1 MSRSFIECE
10 QLLILVTRS
19 SPPFCPPPIHN
30 TLVAADLHAETPAHA
45 LSPSLNSDRDLWK
58 TRRLR
63 PAHNSSVFVPLTSS
77 CLDCCCS
84 LALSSRICH
93 ATSVC
98 VCVRAR
104 ACTHARVH
112 ISVFTTQFARV
123 DFAYMR
129 ATGMD
134 VL

>member
-1 MSRSFIECE
+1 M
-10 QLLILVTRS
+10 
-19 SPPFCPPPIHN
+19 
-30 TLVAADLHAETPAHA
+30 AADLHAETPAHA

-63 PAHNSSVFVPLTSS
+63 PAHNTVL
-77 CLDCCCS
+77 CLCLS
-84 LALSSRICH
+84 LLLALIVAALWRFLLGFAMLRRC
-93 ATSVC
+93 VC
-98 VCVRAR
+98 VCAR